1 MQLRKYH
8 KNITWIRINFHTN
21 CFFNQCVTKHLTIPN
36 MYYSNLSYFTKSLKK
51 KFPQNKVCICIDKRT
66 AIRRGRVSW
75 LGPIVTPWARSF
87 ICACA
92 VQTTTSVR
100 RGRGLTGECARF
112 VARSAHARV
121 IRSVN
126 THASD
131 IFGAASE
138 WLMWGALRPPRRR
151 CWACVRLIPWRH
163 QAGVNLNTGD
173 FKAKR

>member
-1 MQLRKYH
+1 M
-8 KNITWIRINFHTN
+8 
-21 CFFNQCVTKHLTIPN
+21 
-36 MYYSNLSYFTKSLKK
+36 
-51 KFPQNKVCICIDKRT
+51 
-66 AIRRGRVSW
+66 SW
-75 LGPIVTPWARSF
+75 LGPIVTPISLGPWAPRSF

-138 WLMWGALRPPRRR
+138 WLMWGGLSGLRGGDVGLVYVWSRGVTRPGSTSIPMISRRR
-151 CWACVRLIPWRH
+151 GGKDLTYSNEQTFKFILYYTWNYDWYNTSIGLDYLL
-163 QAGVNLNTGD
+163 NLQTK
-173 FKAKR
+173 FMIQKF